1 MKLITTRSQKELL
14 PSPQIV
20 EQKQVDDVN
29 FFEIEE
35 TGAKLSMREAKL
47 LVESFCSLFIDRDIK
62 VEESQNQSTVLS
74 SSSTSNTE
82 SNQSAISSSQSA
94 SS

>member
-1 MKLITTRSQKELL
+1 MPL
-14 PSPQIV
+14 PQIV

-47 LVESFCSLFIDRDIK
+47 LVESFCALFIDREIK
-62 VEESQNQSTVLS
+62 E
-74 SSSTSNTE
+74 
-82 SNQSAISSSQSA
+82 
-94 SS
+94 

>member
-14 PSPQIV
+14 PLPQIV

-47 LVESFCSLFIDRDIK
+47 LVESFCALFIDRDIK
-62 VEESQNQSTVLS
+62 VDDSQNQSTVLS

-82 SNQSAISSSQSA
+82 SSQSAISSSQSA